1 MNGAELFRA
10 TLFHTR
16 ANPFRDEHAL
26 VSHEDG
32 ALLVRDGRIAASGDF
47 PAIRRDA
54 PDTSIVDWRGS
65 IIREVRRI
73 GREKG
78 VRADWAAFAD
88 AWRAGYKPAMD
99 RVRRGALPW
108 QTIDQLHR
116 MILNELLGRFKLQL
130 TEPEKQELNRAWHRL
145 RPWPDALAGLRRL
158 KRRYIIAPLSN
169 GNMALLIDLAKSRGL
184 PWDCILS
191 AELFRHYK
199 PDPETYRGAAA
210 LLGLKPR
217 ETMLVAA
224 HKDDLAAARQCG
236 LQTAFVRRPLEFG
249 PEKAPDLAAD
259 RRFSLTASDFLDLAR
274 QLGA

>member
-1 MNGAELFRA
+1 MA
-10 TLFHTR
+10 TL
-16 ANPFRDEHAL
+16 PK
-26 VSHEDG
+26 
-32 ALLVRDGRIAASGDF
+32 ALLF
-47 PAIRRDA
+47 
-54 PDTSIVDWRGS
+54 DTFGTVVDWRGS

-158 KRRYIIAPLSN
+158 KRRYIIATACQN
-169 GNMALLIDLAKSRGL
+169 TICL
-184 PWDCILS
+184 PKCS
-191 AELFRHYK
+191 ASFRI
-199 PDPETYRGAAA
+199 G
-210 LLGLKPR
+210 
-217 ETMLVAA
+217 
-224 HKDDLAAARQCG
+224 
-236 LQTAFVRRPLEFG
+236 
-249 PEKAPDLAAD
+249 
-259 RRFSLTASDFLDLAR
+259 S
-274 QLGA
+274 